1 MATLK
6 LTPDLMGM
14 IAERFKALGEPARL
28 QILDAL
34 RDGEL
39 TVTELVE
46 ATQLGQANVSKHLG
60 MLHQLGFVMRRKE
73 GLYVYYGLADR
84 DVFKLCN
91 IMCGKLEAEASTR
104 RRVLAGR

>member
-1 MATLK
+1 MGNLE
-6 LTPDLMGM
+6 LTPELMGI

-46 ATQLGQANVSKHLG
+46 ATEFGQANVSKHLG
-60 MLHQLGFVMRRKE
+60 LLHQFGFVTRRKE
-73 GLYVYYGLADR
+73 GLYVYYRLADR
-84 DVFKLCN
+84 DVFRLCD
-91 IMCGKLEAEASTR
+91 IMCGKLEAETAAR